1 MKKCVVIGSGL
12 GGLSTGVILA
22 KNGYEVTILEQAHQI
37 GGCLQCFE
45 REGVKYETGMHFI
58 GSMDDGQVLSNYLN
72 YLEIKDKIK
81 LSRLNPE
88 AYDVISLDGE
98 RFAIPNGREAF
109 IEKLSARFPSQ
120 RENLKRYCDLV
131 HQVAS
136 LSPYRDLE
144 GSSEASTDNS
154 LLFRSIDNVLEQTVT
169 DPLLRKVLLCN
180 ISLYAAVRGITP
192 FSTHAFI
199 FDFYNNGAFRI
210 VGGSDTIA
218 QALTAVLNSHG
229 GRVLTRQKVTKIAVE
244 DKVAKGVMTENGEFY
259 PADLVISD
267 INPKHLLD
275 MVDDKVFNRAY
286 QSRIQEMRDTASVFS
301 LYLRFKDESMPY
313 YNSNFYGF
321 RVDTPWDVTGKVDGT
336 WPQGYLYMHY
346 CHEDNPRFA
355 QSAVILSYMSMDAVK
370 QWECTTVGH
379 RGSDYEQFKK
389 DMAERL
395 ISLVEKDFPGLRD
408 SIADINTA
416 TPLTYRDYTLTP
428 NGSMYGLA
436 KNVQMGVAG
445 SILPKTKVPN
455 LLLAGQSVNAHG
467 MLGVLV
473 GSMKVCAQLIGEQEL
488 RRQVIAANSKSLSCK
503 NIEK

>member
-58 GSMDDGQVLSNYLN
+58 GSMDEGQVLSNYLN

-144 GSSEASTDNS
+144 GSSEALTDNS

-169 DPLLRKVLLCN
+169 DPLLRKVLLGN

-192 FSTHAFI
+192 SPP
-199 FDFYNNGAFRI
+199 
-210 VGGSDTIA
+210 
-218 QALTAVLNSHG
+218 
-229 GRVLTRQKVTKIAVE
+229 
-244 DKVAKGVMTENGEFY
+244 M
-259 PADLVISD
+259 
-267 INPKHLLD
+267 
-275 MVDDKVFNRAY
+275 
-286 QSRIQEMRDTASVFS
+286 
-301 LYLRFKDESMPY
+301 
-313 YNSNFYGF
+313 
-321 RVDTPWDVTGKVDGT
+321 
-336 WPQGYLYMHY
+336 
-346 CHEDNPRFA
+346 
-355 QSAVILSYMSMDAVK
+355 LSYSIFTIT
-370 QWECTTVGH
+370 EH
-379 RGSDYEQFKK
+379 S
-389 DMAERL
+389 
-395 ISLVEKDFPGLRD
+395 GL
-408 SIADINTA
+408 
-416 TPLTYRDYTLTP
+416 
-428 NGSMYGLA
+428 
-436 KNVQMGVAG
+436 
-445 SILPKTKVPN
+445 
-455 LLLAGQSVNAHG
+455 
-467 MLGVLV
+467 
-473 GSMKVCAQLIGEQEL
+473 
-488 RRQVIAANSKSLSCK
+488 
-503 NIEK
+503 